1 MNTDIIK
8 AQAEALAKASGGAAT
23 TFGLK
28 TKAEDNPTPD
38 PQKDEGDP
46 NQPDE
51 DLEARVEKLEERCKA
66 LEDKLMEKEDEA
78 AKAMAAAA
86 DAMAKATSVLNA
98 AAARMADP
106 SWAQA
111 FSAGQ
116 PAGRVGALE
125 AAATSPETDAD
136 KLKTFLSLPAGSA
149 EAANY
154 YKANAEAI
162 ARAANA

>member
-8 AQAEALAKASGGAAT
+8 AQAAALAKATGGAAT

-38 PQKDEGDP
+38 TQKDEGNP
-46 NQPDE
+46 NQTDE
-51 DLEARVEKLEERCKA
+51 DLKARVEKLEERCKA

-98 AAARMADP
+98 AAARMSDP

-111 FSAGQ
+111 FSAGAPKTPSGEAEEPTKTLRAQ
-116 PAGRVGALE
+116 YAAL
-125 AAATSPETDAD
+125 ATDAERAE
-136 KLKTFLSLPAGSA
+136 FL
-149 EAANY
+149 
-154 YKANAEAI
+154 KANWAHRSEI
-162 ARAANA
+162 L